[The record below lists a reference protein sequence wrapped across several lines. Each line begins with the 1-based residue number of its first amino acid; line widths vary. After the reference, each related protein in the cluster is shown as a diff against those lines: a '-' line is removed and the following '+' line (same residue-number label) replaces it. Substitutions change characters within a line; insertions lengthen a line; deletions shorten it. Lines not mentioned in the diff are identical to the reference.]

1 MLLSIWSDFW
11 SWGGSTPVVPGDG
24 CFRLTEDGG
33 YRILENGL
41 DFRVVEICGVIP
53 ITNDPNGNRQ
63 IYEYQPT
70 YHELRERREIERK
83 FEEAQLDL
91 KAKQIRIEDLEF
103 KRLHDLSDQAMQME
117 LLQLLAQQYELQQLL
132 EQLQQQKLRA
142 LNEDDEFVF
151 LMTCLYN

>member
-1 MLLSIWSDFW
+1 MAGVFSSAVFN
-11 SWGGSTPVVPGDG
+11 SSV
-24 CFRLTEDGG
+24 FLTDGG
-33 YRILENGL
+33 T
-41 DFRVVEICGVIP
+41 P
-53 ITNDPNGNRQ
+53 PAPNGGRR
-63 IYEYQPT
+63 EYQPT

-91 KAKQIRIEDLEF
+91 KSTQIKIVDLEF
-103 KRLHDLSDQAMQME
+103 KRLQDLSDQSMQIE
-117 LLQLLAQQYELQQLL
+117 LLQLLAQQHELTQLI